1 MESTQIEQL
10 LNKYLEGK
18 TSIVEERE
26 LKDYFTS
33 NNVASHLQPYKS
45 MFGYFKNQEEV
56 QFTKTLPLQPRKR
69 NVVKWIGV
77 AASFVVLFG
86 TSLFYINSNGTKEDL
101 GTYDD
106 PEVAFIETQKA
117 LEMLS
122 VNVNYGVESV
132 ALLNEYDQSKKTI
145 FK

>member
-26 LKDYFTS
+26 LKAYFS
-33 NNVASHLQPYKS
+33 SDNVASHLQPYKS

-86 TSLFYINSNGTKEDL
+86 TSLFYINSNGTNEDL

>member
-1 MESTQIEQL
+1 MELVKIEQL
-10 LNKYLEGK
+10 LNKYLEGN
-18 TSIVEERE
+18 TSIAEEKE
-26 LKDYFTS
+26 LKAYFSS
-33 NNVASHLQPYKS
+33 NNVALHLQPYKS
-45 MFGYFKNQEEV
+45 MFGYFKNQKEV
-56 QFTKTLPLQPRKR
+56 QFTKNLPLQPRKR

-86 TSLFYINSNGTKEDL
+86 TAFFYMNSNVSNEDL

-122 VNVNYGVESV
+122 KNVNQGVEGV
-132 ALLNEYDQSKKTI
+132 ALLNEYNQSKETI

>member
-1 MESTQIEQL
+1 MELVKIEQL
-10 LNKYLEGK
+10 LNKYLEGN
-18 TSIVEERE
+18 TSIAEEKE
-26 LKDYFTS
+26 LKAYFSS
-33 NNVASHLQPYKS
+33 NNVALHLQPYKS
-45 MFGYFKNQEEV
+45 MFGYFKNQKEV

-86 TSLFYINSNGTKEDL
+86 TAFFYMNSNVSNEDL

-122 VNVNYGVESV
+122 KNVNQGVEGV
-132 ALLNEYDQSKKTI
+132 ALLNEYNQSKETI

>member
-1 MESTQIEQL
+1 MELAKIEQL
-10 LNKYLEGK
+10 LNKYLEGN
-18 TSIVEERE
+18 TSIAEEKE
-26 LKDYFTS
+26 LKAYFSS
-33 NNVASHLQPYKS
+33 NNVALHLQPYKS
-45 MFGYFKNQEEV
+45 MFGYFKNQKEV
-56 QFTKTLPLQPRKR
+56 QFTKNLPLQPRKR

-86 TSLFYINSNGTKEDL
+86 TAFFYMNSNVSNEDL

-122 VNVNYGVESV
+122 KNVNQGVEGV
-132 ALLNEYDQSKKTI
+132 ALLNEYNQSKETI

>member
-1 MESTQIEQL
+1 MELAQIEQL
-10 LNKYLEGK
+10 LNKYLKGN
-18 TSIVEERE
+18 TSIAEERD
-26 LKDYFTS
+26 LKKYFSS
-33 NNVASHLQPYKS
+33 NNVASHLQPYKE

-86 TSLFYINSNGTKEDL
+86 TAFFYTNSNLSSDDL

-117 LEMLS
+117 LLMLS
-122 VNVNYGVESV
+122 DNVNHGVESV
-132 ALLNEYDQSKKTI
+132 ALLNEYNQSKETI

>member
-1 MESTQIEQL
+1 MELAKIEQL
-10 LNKYLEGK
+10 LNKYLEGN
-18 TSIVEERE
+18 TSIAEEKE
-26 LKDYFTS
+26 LKAYFSS
-33 NNVASHLQPYKS
+33 NNVALHLQPYKS
-45 MFGYFKNQEEV
+45 MFGYFKNQKEV

-86 TSLFYINSNGTKEDL
+86 TAFFYMNSNVSNEDL

-122 VNVNYGVESV
+122 KNVNQGVEGV
-132 ALLNEYDQSKKTI
+132 ALLNEYNQSKETI